1 MRADATVVNFPA
13 LLRHHCQLIRLM
25 HGFADRN
32 KAGRGKAA
40 LAKVAQPV
48 FRRGSMILSCPA
60 CQTRY
65 VVPDSAIGPAGRSVR
80 CAACGHKWFQ
90 APAQVEKTVAQDTVP
105 PAPAQRP
112 ATPALPVVP
121 PPSQA
126 QPRPVA
132 ETGTRADPP
141 LIDESREDRTISWRQ
156 PGNDAPAVRE
166 RDIDELPPPPF
177 RRERR
182 PRRNPARLWTMI
194 AIAFALTVAGTS
206 AAVAWFGLP
215 VWAENLLSTAGAG
228 EPDLVIE
235 LPVDQQEHRTL
246 PNGTILFAVRGTIVN
261 PTDRAQS
268 VPPIKAELRDS
279 SGSIVYEWI
288 MQPPVD
294 VLPPGERAE
303 FSEAKIDIPRRA
315 VQLTASWASPR

>member
-1 MRADATVVNFPA
+1 
-13 LLRHHCQLIRLM
+13 M
-25 HGFADRN
+25 HGFAARN
-32 KAGRGKAA
+32 KARRGKAA

-48 FRRGSMILSCPA
+48 FRRAPMILSCPA

-90 APAQVEKTVAQDTVP
+90 APAQAEKPVAQD
-105 PAPAQRP
+105 A
-112 ATPALPVVP
+112 ATPAPVQRPVTPAPSAPPVAAPPPVQAHPRVADTESRVVP
-121 PPSQA
+121 PLMDYAPVD
-126 QPRPVA
+126 RPEPA
-132 ETGTRADPP
+132 
-141 LIDESREDRTISWRQ
+141 RQ
-156 PGNDAPAVRE
+156 PETDAPAVRE

-194 AIAFALTVAGTS
+194 AIAFALTVAGAS

-279 SGSIVYEWI
+279 TGSIVYEWI